1 MSSGPKKEDEKNSSK
16 MSEIEEK
23 KEEKDSQVS
32 SSKINDKAEL
42 EIGSNQADEH
52 KSEEVEESY
61 EDEDEEEE
69 EEEDE
74 FEEELIEAFDDLDK
88 DHSGTITKEEF
99 GDFMRKLG
107 YKPTLVELQE
117 MMEEAAKEHPGQ
129 ITYEEFKNILK
140 KSIKDEFTFNSS
152 VEAFSIFDK
161 NKTGKINKD
170 LLKNILLT
178 RGEQNMTEIEIED
191 LLNHYMDFDENGD
204 VDYKQFVKQT
214 FELFK

>member
-1 MSSGPKKEDEKNSSK
+1 MSSEDKKEDEKNTSK

-23 KEEKDSQVS
+23 KEEKESQVS
-32 SSKINDKAEL
+32 SSRIKNKAEL
-42 EIGSNQADEH
+42 ELGSNNVAENE
-52 KSEEVEESY
+52 SEEGEESY
-61 EDEDEEEE
+61 EDEEEE

-88 DHSGTITKEEF
+88 DRSGTITKEEF

-129 ITYEEFKNILK
+129 ITFEEFKNILK
-140 KSIKDEFTFNSS
+140 KSVKNEFSFNSS

-161 NKTGKINKD
+161 KNKDKINKD
-170 LLKNILLT
+170 LIKNILLT
-178 RGEQNMTEIEIED
+178 RGEQNMTEAEIQD
-191 LLNHYMDFDENGD
+191 LIDHYMDFDENGEI
-204 VDYKQFVKQT
+204 DYKTFVKQT

>member
-1 MSSGPKKEDEKNSSK
+1 MSSEEKKAEEKNTSK

-32 SSKINDKAEL
+32 SSRINEKSEL
-42 EIGSNQADEH
+42 GLGSNQADENE
-52 KSEEVEESY
+52 SEEGEESY
-61 EDEDEEEE
+61 VDEEEE

-117 MMEEAAKEHPGQ
+117 MMEEAAKDHPGQ

-140 KSIKDEFTFNSS
+140 KPIKDEFTFNSTI
-152 VEAFSIFDK
+152 EAFSIFDK
-161 NKTGKINKD
+161 KNTGKINKD

-178 RGEQNMTEIEIED
+178 RGEQNMSEIEIED
-191 LLNHYMDFDENGD
+191 LLNHYMDFDENGE
-204 VDYKQFVKQT
+204 VDYKKFIKQT

>member
-1 MSSGPKKEDEKNSSK
+1 MSSENKKEDEKNTSK

-23 KEEKDSQVS
+23 KEEKESQVS
-32 SSKINDKAEL
+32 SSRIKNKAEL
-42 EIGSNQADEH
+42 ELGSNKVAENE
-52 KSEEVEESY
+52 SEEGEESY
-61 EDEDEEEE
+61 EDEEEE

-88 DHSGTITKEEF
+88 DRSGTITKEEF

-129 ITYEEFKNILK
+129 ITFEEFKNILK
-140 KSIKDEFTFNSS
+140 KSVKNEFTFNSS

-161 NKTGKINKD
+161 KNTGKINKD
-170 LLKNILLT
+170 LIKNILLT
-178 RGEQNMTEIEIED
+178 RGEQNMTEAEIQD
-191 LLNHYMDFDENGD
+191 LIDHYMDFDENGEI
-204 VDYKQFVKQT
+204 DYKTFVKQT